1 MILTICV
8 AVIFTEGILFFFF
21 NFNFLLL
28 LRIWNKKLF
37 NLLFTLMVFSINI
50 NCAKTFAWPFFLNNF
65 SLLAQ
70 LWGNFLWIQF
80 IIMNLIFIWF
90 KILTIIWLYD
100 WRGSFRG
107 LYIKRSFHLWIKNV
121 VAYNNWIYWLSFFVN
136 IKRS

>member
-107 LYIKRSFHLWIKNV
+107 LNIKRSFHLWIKNV